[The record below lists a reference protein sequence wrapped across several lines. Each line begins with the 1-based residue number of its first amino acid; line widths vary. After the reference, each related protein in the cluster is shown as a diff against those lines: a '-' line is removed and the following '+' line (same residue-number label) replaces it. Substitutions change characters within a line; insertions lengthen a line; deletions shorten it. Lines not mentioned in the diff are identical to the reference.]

1 MACNCHF
8 VFLVRC
14 NRPIVFSSVAAT
26 HNRNGRAQ
34 SCSLQ
39 WLMYPSMFCSWA
51 YITMFSHGDGSIQFI
66 WVLQCCEFISVPRL
80 SERPGGIACSSRSA
94 MGTVASHSLGPGG
107 IASLSRFTTIT
118 APAHLLDPGGA
129 TSSSRFTAS
138 IAAPRLFGWP
148 SGVASSSCF
157 ANSPS
162 WTS

>member
-1 MACNCHF
+1 MQQAHSL
-8 VFLVRC
+8 FLCCRHPQSQWSGPVM
-14 NRPIVFSSVAAT
+14 FSSMAHV
-26 HNRNGRAQ
+26 
-34 SCSLQ
+34 SLNV
-39 WLMYPSMFCSWA
+39 LFVGVH
-51 YITMFSHGDGSIQFI
+51 TMFSHGDGSIQFI